1 MTQIIDGKKISQE
14 IKDELREQVAE
25 QKKLGKEAVLPADMC
40 LGEGTGAIALCPF
53 LDMGATLYNTL
64 STFDDIHVD
73 QYEELK

>member
-1 MTQIIDGKKISQE
+1 MQTCVLE
-14 IKDELREQVAE
+14 
-25 QKKLGKEAVLPADMC
+25 KEPGPLPFVR
-40 LGEGTGAIALCPF
+40 F